1 MKRVREDLQT
11 KNKKLKTLPLAELE
25 ALAGALLPVLL
36 ALFAARIAR
45 EQAFALQLFAQL
57 GVELDERAGN
67 AQLHR
72 ACLSVH
78 AAAGHRGQHVEVG
91 GGFAGNQRLP
101 RFAALGLSY
110 KIFIEGPAVDGE
122 FAAAGAQENPRHT
135 RLAAS
140 RAVILNYFCH
150 FFVCFL
156 FCFGAPH
163 LRVFRRCGSF
173 KTLTSPAPASPAS
186 APGADAGRRDTPSA

>member
-45 EQAFALQLFAQL
+45 EQAFALQLLAQL
-57 GVELDERAGN
+57 SIELDERAGN
-67 AQLHR
+67 AQLYR
-72 ACLSVH
+72 ACLAVH
-78 AAAGHRGQHVEVG
+78 PAAGHRNQHVEVG

-101 RFAALGLSY
+101 RFAALRFGHE
-110 KIFIEGPAVDGE
+110 IFVKRPPVDGE
-122 FAAAGAQENPRHT
+122 FTAAGAQKNSRHT

-140 RAVILNYFCH
+140 CA
-150 FFVCFL
+150 
-156 FCFGAPH
+156 
-163 LRVFRRCGSF
+163 
-173 KTLTSPAPASPAS
+173 
-186 APGADAGRRDTPSA
+186 

>member
-45 EQAFALQLFAQL
+45 EQAFTLQLLAQL
-57 GVELDERAGN
+57 GIELDEGAGN
-67 AQLHR
+67 TQLHR
-72 ACLSVH
+72 ACLAVH
-78 AAAGHRGQHVEVG
+78 APAGHRGQHVEVG

-101 RFAALGLSY
+101 RLAALRLGH
-110 KIFIEGPAVDGE
+110 KILIEGPAVDGE
-122 FAAAGAQENPRHT
+122 FAAARAQEDPRHT

-140 RAVILNYFCH
+140 
-150 FFVCFL
+150 
-156 FCFGAPH
+156 G
-163 LRVFRRCGSF
+163 
-173 KTLTSPAPASPAS
+173 
-186 APGADAGRRDTPSA
+186 